1 MLSVGRDIHVFIG
14 VDRSLVFGRLGEI
27 AREVDS
33 LVGFLFVE
41 ILRGGERHVVRSA
54 QTALLRAVDEL
65 HGIDRDARSGIDE
78 VDTHGQTAHR
88 HDAAVRYHPVFG
100 DDAPGFRRKHHER
113 MPCLF
118 AVFPADLLRYEQ
130 RREVVLR
137 NAGIG
142 VSVGQGQQRR
152 GKRFVGIGHEP
163 NIVGSVL
170 FHVERSGL
178 RIRIVGGV
186 ERFVIVA
193 VVGEGYGQQA
203 VDFLFF
209 VGSGQRR
216 GGVVVACGAGR
227 SAQREDHAV
236 AVRRLRAAV
245 RSVLAASGQQRRGSE
260 ECGYEA
266 CFHCVISFFCFLLFG
281 QLRDYSDTFTRRS
294 GNLLPGTLW
303 PTCASLR

>member
-1 MLSVGRDIHVFIG
+1 
-14 VDRSLVFGRLGEI
+14 
-27 AREVDS
+27 
-33 LVGFLFVE
+33 
-41 ILRGGERHVVRSA
+41 
-54 QTALLRAVDEL
+54 
-65 HGIDRDARSGIDE
+65 
-78 VDTHGQTAHR
+78 
-88 HDAAVRYHPVFG
+88 
-100 DDAPGFRRKHHER
+100 

-193 VVGEGYGQQA
+193 VVGEGYGQQT

-245 RSVLAASGQQRRGSE
+245 RSVLAASGQQRGGSE
-260 ECGYEA
+260 ECGYES
-266 CFHCVISFFCFLLFG
+266 CFHGVISFFLFAVIRAETGLLRYFYKAKREPITNSVVEHVRIMEVET
-281 QLRDYSDTFTRRS
+281 QAADVRTSR
-294 GNLLPGTLW
+294 P
-303 PTCASLR
+303 